1 MSRLPLNT
9 LVAFRSV
16 GELQNLR
23 AAATVLH
30 LTHSAVS
37 QQIRGLEE
45 QLGFALF
52 ERRGRRVVL
61 NPAGEALLRS
71 VQSALSL
78 LDDGV
83 QAAAAA
89 AGGAAQRIRMTVLPS
104 FAQRWLL
111 PRMGRWRE
119 RHPDLALEIDASPR
133 VVDLQREGFHAA
145 LRQGRGPWAGL
156 ESERLFDVPMP
167 LIAVGS
173 PAAARRLLGAGPE
186 ALAREPLLDDAELW
200 QRWFAAAGLK
210 TRVTT
215 VAVFNDAGL
224 MLQAAEQSLG
234 LALSRELL
242 AADALRDGRLV
253 RLSPVSIT
261 YEHAH
266 PYHLVYPPN
275 LRDWPPLAAL
285 RRWLRDELE
294 LSRKSLR
301 PPKAPRNPV
310 RQARRPTGKRP

>member
-1 MSRLPLNT
+1 
-9 LVAFRSV
+9 
-16 GELQNLR
+16 
-23 AAATVLH
+23 
-30 LTHSAVS
+30 
-37 QQIRGLEE
+37 
-45 QLGFALF
+45 
-52 ERRGRRVVL
+52 VVL

-71 VQSALSL
+71 VQAALAL

-89 AGGAAQRIRMTVLPS
+89 ASGRAQRVRVTVLPS

-119 RHPDLALEIDASPR
+119 RHPDLALEIDASPQL
-133 VVDLQREGFHAA
+133 VDLQRDGFHAG
-145 LRQGRGPWAGL
+145 LRIGRGPWAGL

-167 LIAVGS
+167 LIVVGS

-200 QRWFAAAGLK
+200 QRWFAAAGFQ

-224 MLQAAEQSLG
+224 MLQAAEQNLG

-266 PYHLVYPPN
+266 AYHLVYPPS
-275 LRDWPPLAAL
+275 LRDWPPLVAL
-285 RRWLRDELE
+285 RRWLQDELE
-294 LSRKSLR
+294 LSRKTLH
-301 PPKAPRNPV
+301 PAK
-310 RQARRPTGKRP
+310 RPTRKPAKSTAKG